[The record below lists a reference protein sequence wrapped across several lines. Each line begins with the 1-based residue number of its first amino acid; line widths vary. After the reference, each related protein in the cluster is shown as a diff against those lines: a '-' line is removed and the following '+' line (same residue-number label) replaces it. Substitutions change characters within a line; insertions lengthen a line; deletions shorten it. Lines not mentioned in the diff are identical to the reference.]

1 MGITRVRKRDGR
13 LVDFIQ
19 EKITDAIR
27 KSLIAARMED
37 LSIASSI
44 SDSVVAT
51 LNEKYKDK
59 IPSVEDIQDIVIEK
73 LGKFGYGIVAEEYR
87 SFRVKK
93 AEIR

>member
-13 LVDFIQ
+13 LVEFNQ

-27 KSLIAARMED
+27 KSLIASRVED
-37 LSIASSI
+37 VSIAVSI

-73 LGKFGYGIVAEEYR
+73 LGKFGYSVVAEEY
-87 SFRVKK
+87 K
-93 AEIR
+93 II